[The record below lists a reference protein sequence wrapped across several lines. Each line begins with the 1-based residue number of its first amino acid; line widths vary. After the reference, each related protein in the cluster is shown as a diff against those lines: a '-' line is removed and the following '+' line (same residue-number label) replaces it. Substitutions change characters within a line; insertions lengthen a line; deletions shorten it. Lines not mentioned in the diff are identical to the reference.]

1 MERNIN
7 FRVPRSPAA
16 KDLHDNSVELR
27 REKLLIVINGNGTN
41 LVPVLFIQ
49 IIFFFPLSD
58 NAVMMWGEK
67 LYKRIRIKR

>member
-1 MERNIN
+1 M
-7 FRVPRSPAA
+7 A

-27 REKLLIVINGNGTN
+27 MEKLLIVINGNGMN

-49 IIFFFPLSD
+49 INFFFSLSD

-67 LYKRIRIKR
+67 LYKRLRIKRYL